1 LQEDWSQPNLTG
13 EKANLAG
20 ACEKNQPAKKMHNIC
35 LRPQTDLFRNELL
48 ATQVSTEHHHATSVS
63 LPPESAIAKA
73 YASMNLADA
82 YSIELPVG
90 ASTNPELL
98 ARFIF
103 AHQAP
108 WIGALTAIR
117 DALVAG
123 FGLKTAR
130 RLASLSAEGGAG
142 RLGIFKIY
150 STSPTEVVLGE
161 DDKHL
166 DFRLSVLCSGQSL
179 PGAKRRLI
187 LSTVVHCHNRLG
199 RLYIFLIAPF
209 HRLVVQSSLHSAAR
223 VGWPPATE
231 PTGSTKNP

>member
-1 LQEDWSQPNLTG
+1 MSIER
-13 EKANLAG
+13 
-20 ACEKNQPAKKMHNIC
+20 H
-35 LRPQTDLFRNELL
+35 R
-48 ATQVSTEHHHATSVS
+48 ATSVS

-82 YSIELPVG
+82 YSIELPAE
-90 ASTNPELL
+90 ASTNPETL

-103 AHQAP
+103 AHQAS
-108 WIGALTAIR
+108 WISGLTAVR

-123 FGLKTAR
+123 FGLKTAKH
-130 RLASLSAEGGAG
+130 LASLHAESGAG

-166 DFRLSVLCSGQSL
+166 DFRLSVLCSGQSS
-179 PGAKRRLI
+179 PGARRHLI
-187 LSTVVHCHNRLG
+187 LSTVVLCHNRLG

-209 HRLVVQSSLHSAAR
+209 HRLVVQSSLRSAAR
-223 VGWPPATE
+223 IGWPPATE
-231 PTGSTKNP
+231 A

>member
-1 LQEDWSQPNLTG
+1 
-13 EKANLAG
+13 
-20 ACEKNQPAKKMHNIC
+20 M
-35 LRPQTDLFRNELL
+35 
-48 ATQVSTEHHHATSVS
+48 STAHHHAAPVS

-82 YSIELPVG
+82 YSIELPTG

-108 WIGALTAIR
+108 WISRLMTLR

-130 RLASLSAEGGAG
+130 HLSSLNSQSGEG

-166 DFRLSVLCSGQSL
+166 DFRLSVLCSGQSS
-179 PGAKRRLI
+179 PGTKRHLTM
-187 LSTVVHCHNRLG
+187 STVVHCHNRLG
-199 RLYIFLIAPF
+199 RLYIFFIAPI
-209 HRLVVQSSLHSAAR
+209 HRLVVQSSLRSAAR
-223 VGWPPATE
+223 IGWPPGTQARGT
-231 PTGSTKNP
+231 PA

>member
-1 LQEDWSQPNLTG
+1 
-13 EKANLAG
+13 
-20 ACEKNQPAKKMHNIC
+20 M
-35 LRPQTDLFRNELL
+35 
-48 ATQVSTEHHHATSVS
+48 STEHRHASPVS

-82 YSIELPVG
+82 YSIELPAG
-90 ASTNPELL
+90 ASTDPELL

-108 WIGALTAIR
+108 WIGRLLAVR

-130 RLASLSAEGGAG
+130 HLASLNAESGAG
-142 RLGIFKIY
+142 RLGIFRIY

-166 DFRLSVLCSGQSL
+166 DFRLSVLCSSS
-179 PGAKRRLI
+179 PGAKRRLT

-199 RLYIFLIAPF
+199 RLYILLIAPF
-209 HRLVVQSSLHSAAR
+209 HRLVVQSSLRTAAR
-223 VGWPPATE
+223 IGWPSATE
-231 PTGSTKNP
+231 A

>member
-1 LQEDWSQPNLTG
+1 
-13 EKANLAG
+13 
-20 ACEKNQPAKKMHNIC
+20 M
-35 LRPQTDLFRNELL
+35 
-48 ATQVSTEHHHATSVS
+48 STEHHHAIAVS

-73 YASMNLADA
+73 YASTNLADA
-82 YSIELPVG
+82 YSIELPSGV
-90 ASTNPELL
+90 SSNPELL

-108 WIGALTAIR
+108 WISRLMAVR
-117 DALVAG
+117 DTLVAG
-123 FGLKTAR
+123 FGLKTAKH
-130 RLASLSAEGGAG
+130 LALLDAGSGAG

-166 DFRLSVLCSGQSL
+166 DFRLSVLCSGQSS
-179 PGAKRRLI
+179 PGAKRHLT

-209 HRLVVQSSLHSAAR
+209 HRLVVQSTLRSAAR
-223 VGWPPATE
+223 IGWPSAAE
-231 PTGSTKNP
+231 A